1 MKKLIIVLIGNCLLF
16 SEIHAQF
23 TRYVVKLKNKGG
35 STFSLSNPTAYLSQ
49 RAIDRRT
56 RYGIAID
63 STDMPVTPSYIT
75 QIRNVPNVIVL
86 NISKWQNSVSIQ
98 TSDPNAI
105 TTINGLSFVQS
116 VAPIAAQTQNNTIE
130 KLTVAD
136 QPYNAIGD
144 IFVKTSLADTVGLSS
159 WGGATYTIVGNKLK
173 MDMSTITSPP
183 SPLGIIPRIE
193 SDSVTS
199 LDAITAEAIVSFDTM
214 VTYLVGYGTGI
225 AIYGREMGYSVQG
238 SMYGANDANL
248 GKLFIRGGNEFI
260 GTTLAISNGQVPSI
274 DVGDSIIYKL
284 ETFENTVTF
293 SARNLTDNSDWVSVT
308 YTYIGTEIKHSIGH
322 VAITQGGGRMFL
334 HQFKYSSKQVKK
346 PYLYLWGDSKFTKST
361 TQNES
366 LVSLLK
372 NNYGQVYANSGAG
385 DYTNTLLTNRWEV
398 MNIIS
403 PKKVLIETSND
414 IRYGVS
420 PETWQANLTQLYNE
434 FTAAGIDVY
443 FTSFY
448 ETAADQSAMDTWLVT
463 NYPLKYIRRAYTD
476 LASTPGVLLGDNTH
490 LSAFGNQV
498 ARDAIVLDGKLET
511 GVTDFFNYGTGS
523 LAEINLHKGQ
533 FLHNIGLRGQGVV
546 IAILD
551 GGFFNYTTLDA
562 MDSIILNN
570 QVLDTW
576 DFYSQNST
584 VSDDHPHGMQ
594 CLSTIAA
601 NIPGLFIG
609 KAPKANFMLY
619 RTEDVN
625 SEYPIEEFNMVCGME
640 RADSAGA
647 DVISASIGYSEFDD
661 ASFNHT
667 YAQMDG
673 NTTIAATGADL
684 AARKGIL
691 VVAATGNEGGAAWHY
706 IITPADGDS
715 VLAVGAVNTSGA
727 VGSFSSYGPSGD
739 GQVKPDVASVG
750 VNAMVQSTANTVA
763 TGSGTSF
770 ACPNMAGLSSILW
783 QAFPEVNNMRIARAL
798 REAGSISATPDDRI
812 GYGIPDLKAAFGKLL
827 TEFATSTST
836 IDTCTATVS
845 WISKDVSAMKY
856 EIERK
861 LPGQS
866 AYTKVG
872 ELFPQPGNLL
882 AIHSYQFSNTII
894 NTPPGSVSYR
904 IRQIID
910 TALSSFT
917 AVYID
922 TTAISITSG
931 CFADFLVSTS
941 TSSATINN
949 CTATVN
955 WSSKDNGAMRYEIE
969 RKLPGEPSFTKI
981 ADMPAQ
987 PGNVLSKHSYSFNN
1001 TIINSP
1007 SGMITYRIRQIIDT
1021 ASASFAG
1028 VYLQSVNVNIS
1039 DLCFANYLINTATS
1053 STTINGCSITVSWS
1067 SNDYG
1072 AMKYEIERKA
1082 PGETNFSKVGELSA
1096 TTGLSL
1102 AIHNYQFIN
1111 TVATGSSGTFSYR
1124 IRQIIDTAAV
1134 TFTAVFIDTTVATL
1148 ASSCVF
1154 VTRVVTIRPNPSI
1167 GSSATLIIETAD
1179 AIQSMPI
1186 LVYNMNGRLV
1196 QRLQESKDF
1205 GKKIIDLS
1213 VGKLAKGKYFINVY
1227 NKNILIGTTE
1237 FIKL

>member
-1 MKKLIIVLIGNCLLF
+1 MKKLIIVLIGSCLF
-16 SEIHAQF
+16 FAEASAQF
-23 TRYVVKLKNKGG
+23 TRYVIKFKNKDGNG
-35 STFSLSNPTAYLSQ
+35 FSFSTPTAYLSQ

-75 QIRNVPNVIVL
+75 QIRNVPNVTVL

-116 VAPIAAQTQNNTIE
+116 VAPIAARTQNNTTE
-130 KLTVAD
+130 KLTIAD
-136 QPYNAIGD
+136 QPYNPIGD
-144 IFVKTSLADTVGLSS
+144 IFVKTALTDTVGMSS
-159 WGGATYTIVGNKLK
+159 WGGATYTFVGSKLK
-173 MDMSTITSPP
+173 IDMSTASSPP
-183 SPLGIIPRIE
+183 SGLGVHPRIE
-193 SDSVTS
+193 IDSVTS
-199 LDAITAEAIVSFDTM
+199 LDILTAEAIISYDTIAD
-214 VTYLVGYGTGI
+214 YGVGLSVYCK
-225 AIYGREMGYSVQG
+225 EGYSVEAFLYAGQG
-238 SMYGANDANL
+238 DNL
-248 GKLFIRGGNEFI
+248 GRLF
-260 GTTLAISNGQVPSI
+260 LNGDGPGPVGLLPNITASAGKVPSI
-274 DVGDSIIYKL
+274 DVGDSILIKL
-284 ETFENTVTF
+284 ETYENTVTF
-293 SARNLTDNSDWVSVT
+293 SARNLTDNSDWVTLSYT
-308 YTYIGTEIKHSIGH
+308 YTGTQIKHGIGH
-322 VAITQGGGRMFL
+322 IAIRQGGGRVFL
-334 HQFKYSSKQVKK
+334 HQLKYSSKQVKN
-346 PYLYLWGDSKFTKST
+346 PDVYLYLFGDSKFTKST
-361 TQNES
+361 YQNES
-366 LVSLLK
+366 LVELLK
-372 NNYGQVYANSGAG
+372 NNYGQVYANSGPGA
-385 DYTNTLLTNRWEV
+385 NSQSLLDNRWEV
-398 MNIIS
+398 INFIK
-403 PKKVLIETSND
+403 PKKILICVSND
-414 IRYGVS
+414 IRFGIS
-420 PETWQANLTQLYNE
+420 SGTWQANLTQLYNE

-448 ETAADQSAMDTWLVT
+448 ETSASQAAMDTWLAA

-476 LASTPGVLLGDNTH
+476 LANNPNALLGDSTH
-490 LSAFGNQV
+490 LSAFGNKV

-511 GVTDFFNYGTGS
+511 GITDFFNYGTGS

-533 FLHNIGLRGQGVV
+533 FLHNIGLRGQGMV
-546 IAILD
+546 IALLD
-551 GGFFNYTTLDA
+551 GGFFNYNTLDA
-562 MDSIILNN
+562 MDSILVNN

-576 DFYSQNST
+576 DFYSNNTT
-584 VSDDHPHGMQ
+584 VFDDHPHGMQ

-601 NIPGLFIG
+601 NIPGQFIG

-619 RTEDVN
+619 RTEDVS

-647 DVISASIGYSEFDD
+647 DVISASLGYSEFND

-667 YAQMDG
+667 YSQMNG
-673 NTTIAATGADL
+673 NTTIAAIGADL
-684 AARKGIL
+684 AAKKGIL
-691 VVAATGNEGGAAWHY
+691 FVIAAGNEGGGAWHY
-706 IITPADGDS
+706 IMTPADGDS
-715 VLAVGAVNTSGA
+715 VLAIGAVNTSGV
-727 VGSFSSYGPSGD
+727 VGGFSSYGPSSD

-770 ACPNMAGLSSILW
+770 ACPNMAGLSTILW

-798 REAGSISATPDDRI
+798 REAGSIAATPNDRI
-812 GYGIPDLKAAFGKLL
+812 GYGIPDLQAAFGKLL
-827 TEFATSTST
+827 TEFATSTSI

-872 ELFPQPGNLL
+872 ELFPQTGNFL

-894 NTPPGSVSYR
+894 NSPSGSVSYR

-910 TALSSFT
+910 TALASFT

-922 TTAISITSG
+922 TTAVSITSG

-969 RKLPGEPSFTKI
+969 RKLPGEPGFTKI

-987 PGNVLSKHSYSFNN
+987 PGNVLSRHSYSLNN

-1021 ASASFAG
+1021 ASASFVG
-1028 VYLQSVNVNIS
+1028 VYLQSVTVNII
-1039 DLCFANYLINTATS
+1039 DLCFANYLISTANS
-1053 STTINGCSITVSWS
+1053 STTISGCSVTVKWS
-1067 SNDYG
+1067 STDYG
-1072 AMKYEIERKA
+1072 AMKYEVERKA
-1082 PGETNFSKVGELSA
+1082 PGETNFSKVGELTA
-1096 TTGLSL
+1096 TTGVSL
-1102 AIHNYQFIN
+1102 ATHNYQFIN
-1111 TVATGSSGTFSYR
+1111 TLATGSSGIFSYR
-1124 IRQIIDTAAV
+1124 IRQIIDTTAATFAAV
-1134 TFTAVFIDTTVATL
+1134 YIDTTVATL
-1148 ASSCVF
+1148 ASSCVV
-1154 VTRVVTIRPNPSI
+1154 VTRVVTIRPNPSM
-1167 GSSATLIIETAD
+1167 GSTATLIIETTD

-1196 QRLQESKDF
+1196 QRLQESK
-1205 GKKIIDLS
+1205 GTGIKIIDLS

-1227 NKNILIGTTE
+1227 NKNVLLGTAE
-1237 FIKL
+1237 FIRL